1 MRRGRSIGGPTV
13 EASCMSAED
22 FEVSAARI
30 QMPDNKKLLIK
41 INEMDERMA
50 KCTTMSNNNN
60 QSSSKIGGF
69 TFY

>member
-1 MRRGRSIGGPTV
+1 
-13 EASCMSAED
+13 MSAED
-22 FEVSAARI
+22 SQVTGARI
-30 QMPDNKKLLIK
+30 PISANEKLLIK

-50 KCTTMSNNNN
+50 KFTTMSNNNN